1 MLFQITVR
9 YGGRYQR
16 YHTYTVEADDAREA
30 METGAEEISE
40 DIASQVDLIEL
51 RVAVDPDSRP
61 YEGEDD

>member
-16 YHTYTVEADDAREA
+16 YHTYTVDADDAREA
-30 METGAEEISE
+30 METGAEEMPE
-40 DIASQVDLIEL
+40 DIAPRVDLIEL
-51 RVAVDPDSRP
+51 RLAVDPDSRP

>member
-9 YGGRYQR
+9 YGGRHQR

-30 METGAEEISE
+30 METGAEEIPE

-51 RVAVDPDSRP
+51 RVAVEPDARP